1 MALYD
6 DLFGQF
12 NQPVAQVLLTKNDLS
27 DVSYEGSGKRY
38 D

>member
-12 NQPVAQVLLTKNDLS
+12 NQPVAQILLTKNDLS
-27 DVSYEGSGKRY
+27 DVRIWGGWREE
-38 D
+38 

>member
-27 DVSYEGSGKRY
+27 DVSYEENVQR
-38 D
+38 

>member
-27 DVSYEGSGKRY
+27 DVSYEGIGKRS